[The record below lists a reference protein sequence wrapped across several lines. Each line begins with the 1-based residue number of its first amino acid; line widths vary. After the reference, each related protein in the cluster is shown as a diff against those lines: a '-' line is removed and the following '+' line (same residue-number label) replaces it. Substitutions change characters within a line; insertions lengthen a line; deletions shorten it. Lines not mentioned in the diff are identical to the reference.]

1 MAEEKPERPYP
12 VRSLHDFLTELN
24 KEWDKFRT
32 GSLIGMIT
40 SGALLVFFVLRLL
53 LGAIRRMD
61 VGDVGDVVFFL
72 FIAALLVYSIFALLA
87 QYRFFKR
94 WERRVGL
101 LLHLEEELIGEKLG
115 ESTPK

>member
-1 MAEEKPERPYP
+1 MAEKKPERPYP

-32 GSLIGMIT
+32 GSLVGMVT
-40 SGALLVFFVLRLL
+40 SGALLVFIVLRF
-53 LGAIRRMD
+53 LGAVRHRDI
-61 VGDVGDVVFFL
+61 GDIVFFL
-72 FIAALLVYSIFALLA
+72 FVAALLVYSIFTLLA

-115 ESTPK
+115 ESSSK

>member
-32 GSLIGMIT
+32 GSLVGMVT

-61 VGDVGDVVFFL
+61 VGDVVFFL
-72 FIAALLVYSIFALLA
+72 VIAALLVYSIFALLG

-115 ESTPK
+115 ESTSK

>member
-12 VRSLHDFLTELN
+12 VRSLHEFLAELN

-32 GSLIGMIT
+32 GSLVGMVT
-40 SGALLVFFVLRLL
+40 SGALLVFIVLRF
-53 LGAIRRMD
+53 LGAIRHR
-61 VGDVGDVVFFL
+61 DVGDVVFFL

-101 LLHLEEELIGEKLG
+101 LLHLEEELIGEKLE
-115 ESTPK
+115 ESASK